1 VKPTRNGRFFVLK
14 GWLQSTYMKLLK
26 VPRYLRIESRT
37 VKYVLCVLFGLIV
50 ADGLISQF
58 LVTGGYGSEGNPLL
72 MSWVGGESF
81 LAIKI
86 AAAFLVTLFLWVKYN
101 ASPRLVYTVAVVA
114 MGFYTAIV
122 YWNLFV
128 VLITV

>member
-1 VKPTRNGRFFVLK
+1 
-14 GWLQSTYMKLLK
+14 MKILK
-26 VPRYLRIESRT
+26 VPRYLRIQNRT
-37 VKYVLCVLFGLIV
+37 VRYVLCVLFGIIV

-86 AAAFLVTLFLWVKYN
+86 AGAFLVTLFLWVKYN
-101 ASPRLVYTVAVVA
+101 ASPRFVYTVAVVA
-114 MGFYTAIV
+114 LGFYTAIV
-122 YWNLFV
+122 YWNLLAF
-128 VLITV
+128 LLTV